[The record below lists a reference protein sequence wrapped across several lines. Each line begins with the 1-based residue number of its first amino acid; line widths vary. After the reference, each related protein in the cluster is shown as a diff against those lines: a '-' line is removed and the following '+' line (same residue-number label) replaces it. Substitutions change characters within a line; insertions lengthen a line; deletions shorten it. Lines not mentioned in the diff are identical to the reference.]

1 LDEGHWQ
8 KSSHVWHNLADALAP
23 KCLEGLSDLGLSEEQ
38 TENLSFQQRAK
49 LCEFGAAV
57 NFPRRIDD
65 PVCRFMNQTVDPI
78 VACADSLN
86 VDAHAT
92 IGIAKHRAGHGA
104 KIGHI
109 SPSVKWVV
117 GGSAYLLP
125 STQHR

>member
-1 LDEGHWQ
+1 
-8 KSSHVWHNLADALAP
+8 
-23 KCLEGLSDLGLSEEQ
+23 LSDLGLSDEQ
-38 TENLSFQQRAK
+38 TENFFPATRAAS
-49 LCEFGAAV
+49 LNYEREFGAAV